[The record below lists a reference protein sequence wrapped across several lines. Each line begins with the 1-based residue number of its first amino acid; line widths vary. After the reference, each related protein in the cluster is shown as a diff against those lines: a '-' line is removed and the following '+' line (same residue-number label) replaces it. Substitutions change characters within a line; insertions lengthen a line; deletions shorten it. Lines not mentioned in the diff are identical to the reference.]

1 MKYSGQI
8 QFKSVLCIPV
18 IAILIILSLWILC
31 YPLSAYMAENNFESY
46 MIEYSID
53 ESDIESYNVCKSFAL
68 SPVDIV
74 VIYKSEPEYVYSYS
88 YPICYFI
95 SNKPEYVSIKSNGVW
110 YSAREIYENLKHP
123 AISLRYP

>member
-1 MKYSGQI
+1 MPN
-8 QFKSVLCIPV
+8 KSEHIIIIPIIVV
-18 IAILIILSLWILC
+18 IIIFSVWILC
-31 YPLSAYMAENNFESY
+31 YPLSTYMAENNFENY
-46 MIEYSID
+46 MIEYNID
-53 ESDIESYNVCKSFAL
+53 KSDIESYNVRKNFAF

-74 VIYKSEPEYVYSYS
+74 VVYKSEPEYVYSYS

-110 YSAREIYENLKHP
+110 YSSTEIYESLEHP